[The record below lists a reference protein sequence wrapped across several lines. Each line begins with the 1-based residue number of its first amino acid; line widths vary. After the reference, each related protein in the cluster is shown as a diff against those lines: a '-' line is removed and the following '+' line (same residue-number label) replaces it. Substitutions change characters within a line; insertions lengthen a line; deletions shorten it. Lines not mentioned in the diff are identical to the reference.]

1 MFRMGSRV
9 SLRGISPAIFFKKNR
24 RSMARVSL
32 GGTGRH
38 WVCLFVSLGEILR
51 SSFCSGRVEW
61 FDRVGGPGIRL

>member
-1 MFRMGSRV
+1 
-9 SLRGISPAIFFKKNR
+9 
-24 RSMARVSL
+24 MARVSL